1 MDQVGT
7 IVEFDGIIDPRGR
20 ISVPQP
26 VLERFRGGAGGK
38 VRVRLTLHRIAS
50 ELKRRSVTEDEID
63 RIARV
68 QLETRDQVVR
78 FLFSEGALGKTGF
91 RARSV
96 KRKRKGSAV
105 ERP

>member
-1 MDQVGT
+1 MDQDST
-7 IVEFDGIIDPRGR
+7 IMEFDGIIDPNGR
-20 ISVPQP
+20 IPVPQP
-26 VLERFRGGAGGK
+26 VLERLRGGRK
-38 VRVRLTLHRIAS
+38 VRVRLTLHRIVS

-91 RARSV
+91 WPRSV
-96 KRKRKGSAV
+96 KGKRKGSAV